1 MSDELNW
8 NFADKDDAKAE
19 TQAAVE
25 YLLNEATG
33 GARGDIVEEIIA
45 IVRDAANGL
54 PARKPDPL
62 DDDRPGGL
70 WARPT
75 HRLIVAGLQAGKR
88 ILRGAYSLDGQSP
101 WIAPTRRSGPDRW
114 EWRVFH
120 GDTPIKVG
128 YALSRETAQIEA
140 DRALSRLL
148 SEGQP

>member
-101 WIAPTRRSGPDRW
+101 WIAPTRSPTFRSGPGSVGVARFP
-114 EWRVFH
+114 WRH
-120 GDTPIKVG
+120 TDKGGICAIARNGPD
-128 YALSRETAQIEA
+128 
-140 DRALSRLL
+140 
-148 SEGQP
+148 